1 MGSNPIP
8 STVFVGIYIF
18 LINRQDDC
26 IDRTN
31 QWLHFRHQPCQ
42 SYQKIE
48 IILNL
53 EKKIDFITEE
63 VEKAKASPSFER
75 EYNLECLGLVGNVQF
90 FY

>member
-1 MGSNPIP
+1 MAAFSSSAMPVE
-8 STVFVGIYIF
+8 S
-18 LINRQDDC
+18 
-26 IDRTN
+26 
-31 QWLHFRHQPCQ
+31 
-42 SYQKIE
+42 KIE

-75 EYNLECLGLVGNVQF
+75 EYNLECLGLIGNVQF